1 MWNLNIK
8 LPFEKLA
15 EWEKP
20 LIKKFKDKFNLSEYQ
35 LLWIS
40 FGKGLLIGAILL

>member
-1 MWNLNIK
+1 MWNFNPK
-8 LPFEKLA
+8 LIFDKIA

-20 LIKKFKDKFNLSEYQ
+20 LIKKFKDKFGLSEYQ

-40 FGKGLLIGAILL
+40 FGKGFLIGAILL